1 MDREV
6 LIEKIIKL
14 TECKREDLEKMS
26 DSDLFNYYL
35 YLEDV
40 GLVTCFDD

>member
-6 LIEKIIKL
+6 LIEKIIEL
-14 TECKREDLEKMS
+14 TESKREDLDKMS
-26 DSDLFNYYL
+26 DSDLFDYYL

-40 GLVTCFDD
+40 GLVTSFND

>member
-14 TECKREDLEKMS
+14 TEYKREDLEKMS

-40 GLVTCFDD
+40 GLVMCFDD

>member
-14 TECKREDLEKMS
+14 TESKREDLEKMS
-26 DSDLFNYYL
+26 DSDLFNVYL
-35 YLEDV
+35 YLEDM
-40 GLVTCFDD
+40 GLVASFDD